1 MNFFFLLFCFMMI
14 LLPIDRAEARYATAE
29 VVKDETEDE
38 ETG

>member
-1 MNFFFLLFCFMMI
+1 MNFFFLLFYFTMI
-14 LLPIDRAEARYATAE
+14 LLPIDCTD